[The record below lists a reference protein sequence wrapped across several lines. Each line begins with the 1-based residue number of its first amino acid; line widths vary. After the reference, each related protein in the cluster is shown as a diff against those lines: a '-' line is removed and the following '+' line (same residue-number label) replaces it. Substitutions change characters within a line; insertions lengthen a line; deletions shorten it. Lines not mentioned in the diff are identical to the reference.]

1 MKNLL
6 LIIFLLQLF
15 INIHAQDWK
24 THYEQSDFKKTS
36 SYTETLDYFNRL
48 DAASPMA
55 ATIILGK
62 SPQGREIPMMI
73 IDRDGLKD
81 PLAIRSKG
89 RVITLIQA
97 CIHPGEPD
105 GKDAALVL
113 LRDMLISK
121 KHRELLDKTSILFIP
136 ILNVDGHE
144 RFGPYNRINQNGP
157 EEMGWRT
164 NAHNLNLN
172 RDFLKADAVE
182 MQHWLRMYSNWLPD
196 FFIDIHT
203 TDGADFQYALTYDI
217 EVYGNLD
224 SGITRWLSNIYE
236 PRITAKMK
244 ENGFPIFPYVQ
255 FRNWHDPR
263 SGLRT
268 GAAPPMISQGYAA
281 LQNRPALLIETHML
295 KDYKTRVNATI
306 QMLIH
311 TLFIINHQAD
321 NLKTLI
327 EMADKSTA
335 APAFRKQPHPVSWKT
350 STTDSTMV
358 DFYGF
363 DYQVLK
369 SDLTGGDW
377 FVYDNARPIVMK
389 LPFFNKSVP
398 ETTVL
403 LPEAYIIPAEWT
415 EVINRMKLHGI
426 KMDILSEPA
435 EITVKSYK
443 FKDYEFRKTPNEG
456 RHMVS
461 TGLTESEEKR
471 IFPAGSAIVA
481 TSQRTARVI
490 AAILE
495 PAASGSYVEWG
506 FFNAVFEQKEYSE
519 TYVMEKMA
527 REMLEKSPELRR
539 EFEAK
544 KSEPGFTGN
553 QWTMLN
559 WFYSK
564 TPYWDQQFLKY
575 PVGKITDSQEL
586 TRLRRISAPPGQQ
599 F

>member
-157 EEMGWRT
+157 EGMGWRT

-172 RDFLKADAVE
+172 RDYLKADAVE

>member
-1 MKNLL
+1 MKKLL
-6 LIIFLLQLF
+6 LIILLLHF
-15 INIHAQDWK
+15 FTNIKAQDWA
-24 THYEQSDFKKTS
+24 THYEQSDFKKTP
-36 SYTETLDYFNRL
+36 SYAETLDYCKRL

-55 ATIILGK
+55 ALISIGT
-62 SPQGREIPMMI
+62 SPQGKEIPMMI
-73 IDRDGLKD
+73 VDRDGLKD
-81 PLAIRSKG
+81 PVSIREKG

-105 GKDAALVL
+105 GKDAAIIL
-113 LRDMLISK
+113 LRDMLINN
-121 KHRELLDKTSILFIP
+121 KHRDLLEKSSILFIP
-136 ILNVDGHE
+136 IVNVDGHE

-164 NAHNLNLN
+164 NAQNLNLN
-172 RDFLKADAVE
+172 RDFLKADAGE
-182 MQHWLRMYSNWLPD
+182 MQQWLKIYSTWLPE

-217 EVYGNLD
+217 EVFGTLD

-295 KDYKTRVNATI
+295 KDYKTRVDATI
-306 QMLIH
+306 QMLTH

-321 NLKTLI
+321 NLKTLV

-335 APAFRKQPHPVSWKT
+335 APAFRKQPHPVSWNT
-350 STTDSTMV
+350 SKTDSTMV

-377 FVYDNARPIVMK
+377 FVYDNTRPMVMK
-389 LPFFNKSVP
+389 LPFFNKSLP

-403 LPEAYIIPAEWT
+403 LPEAYIIPAEWA

-426 KMDILSEPA
+426 KMDILTEPA

-443 FKDYEFRKTPNEG
+443 FKDYEFRRTPNEG
-456 RHMVS
+456 RQMVK
-461 TGLTESEEKR
+461 TGLTDTEETR
-471 IFPAGSAIVA
+471 AFPVGSVIVK
-481 TSQRTARVI
+481 TNQRTAKVI

-495 PAASGSYVEWG
+495 PSASGSYVEWG

-527 REMLEKSPELRR
+527 REMLEKSPELRK
-539 EFEAK
+539 EFEAL
-544 KSEPGFTGN
+544 KSEPDFISN
-553 QWTMLN
+553 QWNILN

-575 PVGKITDSQEL
+575 PVGKIYDGQVL
-586 TRLRRISAPPGQQ
+586 NQLRKISAPL
-599 F
+599 

>member
-1 MKNLL
+1 MKKLL
-6 LIIFLLQLF
+6 LIILLLHF
-15 INIHAQDWK
+15 FTNIKAQDWA
-24 THYEQSDFKKTS
+24 THYEQSDFKKTP
-36 SYTETLDYFNRL
+36 SYAETLDYCKRL

-55 ATIILGK
+55 ALISIGT
-62 SPQGREIPMMI
+62 SPQGKEIPMMI
-73 IDRDGLKD
+73 VDRDGLKD
-81 PLAIRSKG
+81 PVSIREKG

-105 GKDAALVL
+105 GKDAAIIL
-113 LRDMLISK
+113 LRDMLINN
-121 KHRELLDKTSILFIP
+121 KHRDLLEKSSILFIP
-136 ILNVDGHE
+136 IVNVDGHE
-144 RFGPYNRINQNGP
+144 RFGPYYRINQNGP

-164 NAHNLNLN
+164 NAQNLNLN
-172 RDFLKADAVE
+172 RDFLKADAGE
-182 MQHWLRMYSNWLPD
+182 MQQWLKIYSTWLPE

-217 EVYGNLD
+217 EVFGTLD

-295 KDYKTRVNATI
+295 KDYKTRVDATI
-306 QMLIH
+306 QMLTH

-321 NLKTLI
+321 NLKTLV

-335 APAFRKQPHPVSWKT
+335 APAFRKQPHPVSWNT
-350 STTDSTMV
+350 SKTDSTMV

-377 FVYDNARPIVMK
+377 FVYDNTRPMVMK
-389 LPFFNKSVP
+389 LPFFNKSLP

-403 LPEAYIIPAEWT
+403 LPEAYIIPAEWA

-426 KMDILSEPA
+426 KMDILTEPA

-443 FKDYEFRKTPNEG
+443 FKDYEFRRTPNEG
-456 RHMVS
+456 RQMVK
-461 TGLTESEEKR
+461 TGLTDTEETR
-471 IFPAGSAIVA
+471 AFPVGSVIVK
-481 TSQRTARVI
+481 TNQRTAKVI

-527 REMLEKSPELRR
+527 REMLEKSPELRK
-539 EFEAK
+539 EFEAL
-544 KSEPGFTGN
+544 KSEPDFISN
-553 QWTMLN
+553 QWNILN

-575 PVGKITDSQEL
+575 PVGKIYDGQVL
-586 TRLRRISAPPGQQ
+586 NQLRKISAPL
-599 F
+599 

>member
-157 EEMGWRT
+157 EDMGWRT

>member
-1 MKNLL
+1 MKKLL

-24 THYEQSDFKKTS
+24 THYEQSDFKKTP
-36 SYTETLDYFNRL
+36 SYTETIDYLNRL

-55 ATIILGK
+55 TTIILGI

-73 IDRDGLKD
+73 IDRDGLRD

-89 RVITLIQA
+89 RIITLIQA

-113 LRDMLISK
+113 LRDMLISN

-164 NAHNLNLN
+164 NAQNLNLN
-172 RDFLKADAVE
+172 RDFLKADAAE
-182 MQHWLRMYSNWLPD
+182 MQHWLKMFSTWLPE

-244 ENGFPIFPYVQ
+244 ENGFPVFPYVQ

-295 KDYKTRVNATI
+295 KDYKTRVDATI

-350 STTDSTMV
+350 STADSTMV

-377 FVYDNARPIVMK
+377 FVYDNNKPMVMK

-398 ETTVL
+398 ETTVH

-461 TGLTESEEKR
+461 TGLTETEEKR

-544 KSEPGFTGN
+544 KSEPGFNGN

-575 PVGKITDSQEL
+575 PVGKITDNQEL

>member
-1 MKNLL
+1 MKKLL
-6 LIIFLLQLF
+6 LIILLLHF
-15 INIHAQDWK
+15 FTNIKAQDWA
-24 THYEQSDFKKTS
+24 THYEQSDFKKTP
-36 SYTETLDYFNRL
+36 SYAETLDYCKRL

-55 ATIILGK
+55 ALISIGT
-62 SPQGREIPMMI
+62 SPQGKEIPMMI
-73 IDRDGLKD
+73 VDRDGLKD
-81 PLAIRSKG
+81 PVSIREKG

-105 GKDAALVL
+105 GKDAAIIL
-113 LRDMLISK
+113 LRDMLINN
-121 KHRELLDKTSILFIP
+121 KHRDLLEKSSILFIP
-136 ILNVDGHE
+136 IVNVDGHE

-164 NAHNLNLN
+164 NAQNLNLN
-172 RDFLKADAVE
+172 RDFLKADAGE
-182 MQHWLRMYSNWLPD
+182 MQQWLKIYSTWLPE

-217 EVYGNLD
+217 EVFGTLD

-481 TSQRTARVI
+481 TNQRTARVI

-495 PAASGSYVEWG
+495 PEASGSFVEWG

-527 REMLEKSPELRR
+527 REMLENSSELRL
-539 EFEAK
+539 EFEAR

-553 QWTMLN
+553 QWAMLN

-575 PVGKITDSQEL
+575 PVGKIYDATVLNQ
-586 TRLRRISAPPGQQ
+586 LRKISVPL
-599 F
+599 

>member
-1 MKNLL
+1 MKKLL
-6 LIIFLLQLF
+6 LIILLLHF
-15 INIHAQDWK
+15 FTNIKAQDWA
-24 THYEQSDFKKTS
+24 THYEQSDFKKTP
-36 SYTETLDYFNRL
+36 SYAETLDYCKRL

-55 ATIILGK
+55 ALISIGT
-62 SPQGREIPMMI
+62 SPQGKEIPMMI
-73 IDRDGLKD
+73 VDRDGLKD
-81 PLAIRSKG
+81 PVSIREKG

-105 GKDAALVL
+105 GKDAAIIL
-113 LRDMLISK
+113 LRDMLINN
-121 KHRELLDKTSILFIP
+121 KHRDLLEKSSILFIP
-136 ILNVDGHE
+136 IVNVDGHE

-164 NAHNLNLN
+164 NAQNLNLN
-172 RDFLKADAVE
+172 RDFLKADAGE
-182 MQHWLRMYSNWLPD
+182 MQQWLKIYSTWLPE

-217 EVYGNLD
+217 EVFGTLD

-295 KDYKTRVNATI
+295 KDYKTRVDATI
-306 QMLIH
+306 QMLTH

-321 NLKTLI
+321 NLKTLV

-335 APAFRKQPHPVSWKT
+335 APAFRKQPHPVSWNT
-350 STTDSTMV
+350 SKTDSTMV

-377 FVYDNARPIVMK
+377 FVYDNTRPMVIK
-389 LPFFNKSVP
+389 LPFFNKSLP

-403 LPEAYIIPAEWT
+403 LPEAYIIPAEWA

-426 KMDILSEPA
+426 KMDILTEPA

-443 FKDYEFRKTPNEG
+443 FKDYEFRRTPNEG
-456 RHMVS
+456 RQMVK
-461 TGLTESEEKR
+461 TGLTDTEETR
-471 IFPAGSAIVA
+471 AFPVGSVIVK
-481 TSQRTARVI
+481 TNQRTAKVI

-527 REMLEKSPELRR
+527 REMLEKSPELRK
-539 EFEAK
+539 EFEAL
-544 KSEPGFTGN
+544 KSEPDFISN
-553 QWTMLN
+553 QWNILN

-575 PVGKITDSQEL
+575 PVGKIYDGQVL
-586 TRLRRISAPPGQQ
+586 NQLRKISAPL
-599 F
+599 

>member
-55 ATIILGK
+55 ASIILGK

>member
-1 MKNLL
+1 MKKLL
-6 LIIFLLQLF
+6 LIILLLHF
-15 INIHAQDWK
+15 FTNIKAQDWA
-24 THYEQSDFKKTS
+24 THYEQSDFKKTP
-36 SYTETLDYFNRL
+36 SYAETLDYCKRL

-55 ATIILGK
+55 ALISIGT
-62 SPQGREIPMMI
+62 SPQGKEIPMMI
-73 IDRDGLKD
+73 VDRDGLKD
-81 PLAIRSKG
+81 PVSIREKG

-105 GKDAALVL
+105 GKDAAIIL
-113 LRDMLISK
+113 LRDMLINN
-121 KHRELLDKTSILFIP
+121 KHRDLLEKSSILFIP
-136 ILNVDGHE
+136 IVNVDGHE

-164 NAHNLNLN
+164 NAQNLNLN
-172 RDFLKADAVE
+172 RDFLKADAGE
-182 MQHWLRMYSNWLPD
+182 MQQWLKIYSPWLPE

-217 EVYGNLD
+217 EVFGTLD

-263 SGLRT
+263 RGLRT

-295 KDYKTRVNATI
+295 KDYKTRVDATI
-306 QMLIH
+306 QMLTH

-321 NLKTLI
+321 NLKTLV

-335 APAFRKQPHPVSWKT
+335 APAFRKQPHPVSWNT
-350 STTDSTMV
+350 SKTDSTMV

-377 FVYDNARPIVMK
+377 FVYDNTRPMVMK
-389 LPFFNKSVP
+389 LPFFNKSLP

-403 LPEAYIIPAEWT
+403 LPEAYIIPAEWA

-426 KMDILSEPA
+426 KMDILTEPA

-443 FKDYEFRKTPNEG
+443 FKDYEFRRTPNEG
-456 RHMVS
+456 RQMVK
-461 TGLTESEEKR
+461 TGLTDTEETR
-471 IFPAGSAIVA
+471 AFPVGSVIVK
-481 TSQRTARVI
+481 TNQRTAKVI

-527 REMLEKSPELRR
+527 REMLEKSPELRK
-539 EFEAK
+539 EFEAL
-544 KSEPGFTGN
+544 KSEPDFISN
-553 QWTMLN
+553 QWNILN

-575 PVGKITDSQEL
+575 PVGKIYDGQVL
-586 TRLRRISAPPGQQ
+586 NQLRKISAPL
-599 F
+599 

>member
-1 MKNLL
+1 MKKLL
-6 LIIFLLQLF
+6 LIILLLHF
-15 INIHAQDWK
+15 FTNIKAQDWA
-24 THYEQSDFKKTS
+24 THYEQSDFKKTP
-36 SYTETLDYFNRL
+36 SYAETLDYCKRL

-55 ATIILGK
+55 ALISIGT
-62 SPQGREIPMMI
+62 SPQGKEIPMMI
-73 IDRDGLKD
+73 VDRDGLKD
-81 PLAIRSKG
+81 PVSIREKG

-105 GKDAALVL
+105 GKDAAIIL
-113 LRDMLISK
+113 LRDMLINN
-121 KHRELLDKTSILFIP
+121 KHRDLLEKSSILFIP
-136 ILNVDGHE
+136 IVNVDGHE

-164 NAHNLNLN
+164 NAQNLNLN
-172 RDFLKADAVE
+172 RDFLKADAGE
-182 MQHWLRMYSNWLPD
+182 MQQWLKIYSTWLPE

-217 EVYGNLD
+217 EVFGTLD

-295 KDYKTRVNATI
+295 KDYKTRVDATI
-306 QMLIH
+306 QMLTH

-321 NLKTLI
+321 NLKTLV

-335 APAFRKQPHPVSWKT
+335 APAFRKQPHPISWNT
-350 STTDSTMV
+350 SKTDSTMV

-377 FVYDNARPIVMK
+377 FVYDNTRPMVMK
-389 LPFFNKSVP
+389 LPFFNKSLP

-403 LPEAYIIPAEWT
+403 LPEAYIIPAEWA

-426 KMDILSEPA
+426 KMDILTEPA

-443 FKDYEFRKTPNEG
+443 FKDYEFRRTPNEG
-456 RHMVS
+456 RQMVK
-461 TGLTESEEKR
+461 TGLTDTEETR
-471 IFPAGSAIVA
+471 AFPVGSVIVK
-481 TSQRTARVI
+481 TNQRTAKVI

-527 REMLEKSPELRR
+527 REMLEKSPELRK
-539 EFEAK
+539 EFEAL
-544 KSEPGFTGN
+544 KSEPDFISN
-553 QWTMLN
+553 QWNILN

-575 PVGKITDSQEL
+575 PVGKIYDGQVL
-586 TRLRRISAPPGQQ
+586 NQLRKISAPL
-599 F
+599 